1 MSQAA
6 LPALPLDAPAVAAVS
21 GRRPHADADREMPLL
36 NEMTR
41 MQTARGVFRLTIF
54 VLSIL
59 LVLPF
64 QYVLMRLNFGAKI
77 IPFRFHRWLLRVFG
91 IRVKVSGAI
100 EPGGGVLIAANHS
113 SWIDILTVSSIGPIS
128 FIAKSEVNTWPGFGL
143 LARLQQTIYVA
154 RDRRSKTAEQ
164 RDEIKERLAGG
175 DTIVLFPEGTSS
187 DGNRVLTF
195 KSALMSAA
203 EGTIPDGKGG
213 ERPIRVQPVSIAYT
227 RLYGLPMNRAYRP
240 FYAWYGDMDLVP
252 HLWDMARLGP
262 FNCEITIHPSMTVAD
277 VGSRKALAAKCEAL
291 VSESLVRSLT
301 GRG

>member
-6 LPALPLDAPAVAAVS
+6 LPALPLDAPQAAAVS

-77 IPFRFHRWLLRVFG
+77 IPFRFHRWLLHVFG

>member
-6 LPALPLDAPAVAAVS
+6 LQGLALESEGRAEA
-21 GRRPHADADREMPLL
+21 GRRPHLDADRELPLL

-41 MQTARGVFRLTIF
+41 TQYARGVVRLTLF
-54 VLSIL
+54 VL
-59 LVLPF
+59 LVLLILPI
-64 QYVLMRLNFGAKI
+64 QWVLMRLNFGAKVL
-77 IPFRFHRWLLRVFG
+77 PFRIHRLFCRIFG
-91 IRVKVSGAI
+91 IKVHVTGAI
-100 EPGGGVLIAANHS
+100 EPGGGVLIASNHV
-113 SWIDILTVSSIGPIS
+113 SWIDILTISSVGPIS

-164 RDEIKERLAGG
+164 RDEIKERLGQG

-213 ERPIRVQPVSIAYT
+213 EKPIRVQPMSVAYT
-227 RLYGLPMNRAYRP
+227 KLYGLPMNRAYRP

-262 FNCEITIHPSMTVAD
+262 FECEITIHPSMTVAD

-291 VSESLVRSLT
+291 VSESLTKALV

>member
-6 LPALPLDAPAVAAVS
+6 LQGLALESEGRAEA
-21 GRRPHADADREMPLL
+21 GRRPHLDADRELPLL

-41 MQTARGVFRLTIF
+41 TQYARGVVRLTLF
-54 VLSIL
+54 VL
-59 LVLPF
+59 LVLLILPI
-64 QYVLMRLNFGAKI
+64 QWVLMRLNFGAKVL
-77 IPFRFHRWLLRVFG
+77 PFRIHRLFCRIFG
-91 IRVKVSGAI
+91 IKVHVTGAI
-100 EPGGGVLIAANHS
+100 EPGGGVLIASNHV
-113 SWIDILTVSSIGPIS
+113 SWIDILTISSVGPIS

-164 RDEIKERLAGG
+164 RDEIKERLGQG

-213 ERPIRVQPVSIAYT
+213 EKPIRVQPMSVAYT
-227 RLYGLPMNRAYRP
+227 KLYGLPMNRAYRP
-240 FYAWYGDMDLVP
+240 FYAWYGGMDLAP
-252 HLWDMARLGP
+252 HLWQALQDGP
-262 FNCEITIHPSMTVAD
+262 LVID
-277 VGSRKALAAKCEAL
+277 VIFHDALHSDSRHGRKALSAAAEAS
-291 VSESLVRSLT
+291 VRHSLAAALH
-301 GRG
+301 GR